1 MTNRI
6 AIALVALTT
15 AFFLA
20 DYLWLGLGAPVFL
33 GRKLIEFIE
42 FLAFWR

>member
-6 AIALVALTT
+6 ALTLVVLLI

-20 DYLWLGLGAPVFL
+20 DHFWLGLGAPVFI
-33 GRKLIEFIE
+33 GRKFADFVE